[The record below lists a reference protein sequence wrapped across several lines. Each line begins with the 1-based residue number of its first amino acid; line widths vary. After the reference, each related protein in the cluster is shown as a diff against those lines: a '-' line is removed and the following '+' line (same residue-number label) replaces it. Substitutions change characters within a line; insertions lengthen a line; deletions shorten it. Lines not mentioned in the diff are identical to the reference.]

1 MPNLND
7 LSLDEAGFYSSKR
20 FKTAQPFGILGGNL
34 ICLFSITEERKVS
47 ESNDIEAFCL
57 PRSFPVGCK
66 MISHCFHEQN
76 ALRALGFQQIK
87 LTPYLE
93 SGWAVFVLRTVTYV
107 AMLISLVQLSSTS
120 PVYTCSSGAFMRVS
134 LR

>member
-1 MPNLND
+1 
-7 LSLDEAGFYSSKR
+7 
-20 FKTAQPFGILGGNL
+20 
-34 ICLFSITEERKVS
+34 
-47 ESNDIEAFCL
+47 
-57 PRSFPVGCK
+57 
-66 MISHCFHEQN
+66 MISRCFHEQN

-93 SGWAVFVLRTVTYV
+93 SGWTVFVLRTVTYV
-107 AMLISLVQLSSTS
+107 AMLISLVQLTSTS